1 MLVRNQMAVKGVS
14 FVPKTKVFVDL
25 VLVKTPKMTK
35 TDAANFLEAIC
46 DGVKLAI
53 GIDDH
58 LFAGS
63 FDYTFGDEAMFL
75 LELTQSS
82 QRAATASKPRK
93 TR

>member
-1 MLVRNQMAVKGVS
+1 MALKGIS
-14 FVPKTKVFVDL
+14 FVPKTKVYVDL

-53 GIDDH
+53 GIDDSYY
-58 LFAGS
+58 AGS
-63 FDYTFGDEAMFL
+63 FDWQMGDEAMFL
-75 LELTQSS
+75 LELTQSP